1 MRQEYTPN
9 KPKRKH
15 LCHELRLHLA
25 RLWNRRIE
33 RNDATLTLRS
43 FAEQEGLDAET
54 WRREYYRG
62 GGTRPV
68 FDRYRLHRWL
78 YGRYDPEAA
87 QEEAALAASQR
98 GARQRLTKPIA
109 DEFRK
114 LILEP
119 DRHRSPYDAL
129 QCLRR
134 RHPDRSLPCLRTL
147 YYHVEAGDIGLTHD
161 DLPYGSRRRRKAPKA
176 HPARVVPGRRTLQD
190 RPADANTPKEA
201 GHLEM
206 DTVVSGHGGRGGVLV
221 LIDRHTR
228 LYRTEKL
235 RRVDQAE
242 VLRALRRVRRS
253 GRLGT
258 VRSVTTDNGCE
269 FLDQRALDRALG
281 APVYYTRACA
291 AYEKGAVENANRM
304 LRRWFPK
311 GTDFSR
317 LSPQRIHEVAERIN
331 QIHRASLGGLS
342 AAEKAAEAP
351 AA

>member
-1 MRQEYTPN
+1 MSQEYTPN

-25 RLWNRRIE
+25 QLWNRRIE
-33 RNDATLTLRS
+33 SNDATLTLRS

-147 YYHVEAGDIGLTHD
+147 YYHVEAGDIGLTHE
-161 DLPYGSRRRRKAPKA
+161 DLPYGARRRRKASKA
-176 HPARVVPGRRTLQD
+176 HLSRVVPGRRTLAE
-190 RPADANTPKEA
+190 RPPEANVPRQS

-206 DTVVSGHGGRGGVLV
+206 DTVVSGLGGRGGVLV

-235 RRVDQAE
+235 RRIDQ
-242 VLRALRRVRRS
+242 
-253 GRLGT
+253 
-258 VRSVTTDNGCE
+258 TDR
-269 FLDQRALDRALG
+269 F
-281 APVYYTRACA
+281 
-291 AYEKGAVENANRM
+291 
-304 LRRWFPK
+304 
-311 GTDFSR
+311 
-317 LSPQRIHEVAERIN
+317 
-331 QIHRASLGGLS
+331 GL
-342 AAEKAAEAP
+342 
-351 AA
+351 